1 LRNIIEDLRYGFRRL
16 LANPGFSFA
25 MLVMLAVGTGANSAM
40 FSMVDAIVLRP
51 LPYEDPDRL
60 IHVWGCNISRG
71 IRQLTLSAPDFL
83 DYQQNNSVFQE
94 LAAFVSQDV
103 ALTGTGD
110 PERVQAIL
118 ATSNYFSVFGTK
130 PAMGRTFLA
139 EQGGQQDGRTVV
151 LSRGFWQRRFGSDPN
166 ILGKSVLL
174 DGASYTIIGIMP
186 ASFLMPGRHEDLWM
200 PMALDGSD
208 PQRIP
213 QPLEPSDLKKRIQR
227 ILLAVG
233 KLRPG
238 IPIGLAQ
245 REMDLLAAR
254 LEQQYP
260 ESNVGWSVELV
271 SLRDQLI
278 GQARQAVKLLYAA
291 AGFVL
296 LISCTNLANLLL
308 AGTNERRQEI
318 ALRMALG
325 ATRLRLVRQLLTE
338 SALLSIIG
346 SSLGLLL
353 CWGSIRF
360 LLKISPDSL
369 PRVREFAVDFHVLG
383 FTLIV
388 AILVTFL
395 FGLAP
400 ALQGSRLDLSLALK
414 ESKGW
419 MFGAGRNRARSIFV
433 VVAVS
438 CAVVLM
444 AGAGLTIRSL
454 YHLQDI
460 NPGFNPQ
467 NVLTLNV
474 SLPVSRYSDQ
484 KRQSSFFQQ
493 VLQKV
498 EALPGIQAAGVIL
511 PLPLSESRINFSF
524 SIKDRP
530 PVAPGERLR
539 ANYRAISPR
548 YFQAL
553 GIPVVKGRAFTDFDN
568 FDAPPVAVVN
578 ETMRRLYWPGED
590 PIGRYIVIERLGRAP
605 REIVGVVG
613 DVRHRGLESEA
624 GAEMYLPYLQ
634 SPLPVMAFVVRT
646 DRDPISMISAIR
658 SQVWAVDR
666 DQPVY
671 DIKTMEQY
679 LSESMVQ
686 PRLSSFLL
694 AIFAAIALCQAAF
707 GIYSVTSYL
716 VSQRV
721 PETGLRMALGAQ
733 PQSIVNGFLR
743 QALGLVFL
751 GVVIGVLGAAML
763 VRFIS
768 GFVYGVRALDFGTF
782 LWVSFLMCGIAVAAS
797 YIPARKATRLD
808 PNDALRS
815 L

>member
-1 LRNIIEDLRYGFRRL
+1 MRSLIDDLRYGIRRL
-16 LANPGFSFA
+16 LKNPGFTFA

-40 FSMVDAIVLRP
+40 FSMVDAIALRP
-51 LPYEDPDRL
+51 LPYESPDRL

-83 DYQQNNSVFQE
+83 DYKHNNSVFQE

-103 ALTGTGD
+103 ALTGIGD

-118 ATSNYFSVFGTK
+118 ATSNYFSVFGIK

-139 EQGGQQDGRTVV
+139 EEGGQQDGRTVV
-151 LSRGFWQRRFGSDPN
+151 LSQGFWRRRFGSDPN
-166 ILGKSVLL
+166 ILGKSILL

-213 QPLEPSDLKKRIQR
+213 QPLEPSDLKKRVQR
-227 ILLAVG
+227 IMLAVG

-238 IPIGLAQ
+238 ISIGVAQ
-245 REMDLLAAR
+245 REMDLLASR

-260 ESNVGWSVELV
+260 ESNVGWSTELV
-271 SLRDQLI
+271 ALRDQLV
-278 GQARQAVKLLYAA
+278 GHARQAVKLLYAA

-308 AGTNERRQEI
+308 ASTNERRQEI
-318 ALRMALG
+318 AFRMALG
-325 ATRLRLVRQLLTE
+325 ASRLRLVRQLLTE
-338 SALLSIIG
+338 SALLSMIG
-346 SSLGLLL
+346 SSLGLVL
-353 CWGSIRF
+353 CWGSTRF
-360 LLKISPDSL
+360 LLKISPDNL
-369 PRVREFAVDFHVLG
+369 PRVKDFAVDLHVLG
-383 FTLIV
+383 FTLVIAV
-388 AILVTFL
+388 LVTFL

-414 ESKGW
+414 ENKGW
-419 MFGAGRNRARSIFV
+419 MSGSGRNEARNMFI

-444 AGAGLTIRSL
+444 AGAGLTIKSL

-460 NPGFNPQ
+460 NPGFNPK

-493 VLQKV
+493 ALEKV
-498 EALPGIQAAGVIL
+498 EALPGTKAAGIIV
-511 PLPLSESRINFSF
+511 PLPLSESRINFTF

-539 ANYRAISPR
+539 ANFRAISPH

-553 GIPVVKGRAFTDFDN
+553 GIPVVKGRPFTDYDRL
-568 FDAPPVAVVN
+568 DGPPVAVIN
-578 ETMRRLYWPGED
+578 ETMRRLYWPRED
-590 PIGRYIVIERLGRAP
+590 PIGRYIVIERMGRAS

-624 GAEMYLPYLQ
+624 GAEMYVPYLQ
-634 SPLPVMAFVVRT
+634 VPLPVMAFVVRT
-646 DRDPISMISAIR
+646 DRDPVSMISAIR
-658 SQVWAVDR
+658 SQIWAVDK

-679 LSESMVQ
+679 LSDSMVQ
-686 PRLSSFLL
+686 PRLSSILL
-694 AIFAAIALCQAAF
+694 GIFAAIALCQAAF

-716 VSQRV
+716 VIQRI

-743 QALGLVFL
+743 RALSLAFL
-751 GVVIGVLGAAML
+751 GVLIGILGTATL

-782 LWVSFLMCGIAVAAS
+782 LWVSFLMCAIAAAAS

-808 PNDALRS
+808 PNAALRS